1 MRPSPVFPE
10 GLSPKKTNLRFSV
23 TYFLFSFP
31 RIDNTPALCAEH
43 QLFAVVKDL
52 ILLLFHGLPA
62 VFDGYVLVEAEID
75 TVARRVLHGLL
86 PSSRHLKETHILST
100 FKAIRRV
107 GVEPA
112 ILSRDA
118 AYGGT
123 IVGRVRND
131 GRVRRGRL
139 LLVTSLLRLLVVLRN
154 VWA

>member
-1 MRPSPVFPE
+1 MRPRPVFPE
-10 GLSPKKTNLRFSV
+10 GESPRNTHLRFSV
-23 TYFLFSFP
+23 TDFLFSFP

-62 VFDGYVLVEAEID
+62 GFDGDVVVKFEVD
-75 TVARRVLHGLL
+75 TSEYHVPHGL
-86 PSSRHLKETHILST
+86 PSLFLHLAKTHILST

-118 AYGGT
+118 AYAGRE
-123 IVGRVRND
+123 VGRVRN
-131 GRVRRGRL
+131 
-139 LLVTSLLRLLVVLRN
+139 
-154 VWA
+154 